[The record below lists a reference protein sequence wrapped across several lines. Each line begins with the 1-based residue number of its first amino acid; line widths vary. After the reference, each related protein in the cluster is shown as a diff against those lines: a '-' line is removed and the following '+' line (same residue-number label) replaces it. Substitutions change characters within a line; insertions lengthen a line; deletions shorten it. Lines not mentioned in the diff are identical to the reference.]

1 MKVSNHF
8 KQAIQ
13 AYLDQC
19 ALFDELFREK
29 YKNEKKNLD
38 ECIQFILNTI
48 QKSGINGFADNE
60 VFGMAIHYYQED
72 NIEIGKPVTCKVV
85 VNRMIELTAEEKEQI
100 RKDAIEKVHNETY
113 NRMKQP
119 TKKISIK
126 TQTSSSQLSMF

>member
-1 MKVSNHF
+1 MKASNYF

-29 YKNEKKNLD
+29 YTNQKKNID

-72 NIEIGKPVTCKVV
+72 NIEVGKPITCKVV
-85 VNRMIELTAEEKEQI
+85 VNRTIELTAEEKEQI
-100 RKDAIEKVHNETY
+100 RKDAIEKVHNEAY

-119 TKKISIK
+119 TKKISIR
-126 TQTSSSQLSMF
+126 TQTSSTQLSMF